1 MKLSDVKAIVT
12 GGAQGIGLCFAQSLA
27 AAGAQVTVGDVNE
40 AALEALPAGIHR
52 RRLDVANENDIASFV
67 TFARESMQGL
77 NVLVNNAGIIRDG
90 LLVKKDRTT
99 GQVIRFPTADWNAVI
114 GINLT
119 GATFMVR
126 EFAAQVAES
135 DIRPAVIVNMSSV
148 ARHGNRGQSNYVSA
162 KAALASNSVTWA
174 REFAPFGI
182 RVAAIAPGVV
192 ETPMTRGMN
201 QKARDAMV
209 AAIPVGRIGEPEDI
223 WRALQFILECDY
235 LNGTVIEVHG
245 GLGMG

>member
-1 MKLSDVKAIVT
+1 M
-12 GGAQGIGLCFAQSLA
+12 
-27 AAGAQVTVGDVNE
+27 
-40 AALEALPAGIHR
+40 
-52 RRLDVANENDIASFV
+52 
-67 TFARESMQGL
+67 
-77 NVLVNNAGIIRDG
+77 
-90 LLVKKDRTT
+90 
-99 GQVIRFPTADWNAVI
+99 
-114 GINLT
+114 
-119 GATFMVR
+119 
-126 EFAAQVAES
+126 
-135 DIRPAVIVNMSSV
+135 
-148 ARHGNRGQSNYVSA
+148 SA

>member
-12 GGAQGIGLCFAQSLA
+12 GGAQGIGLCFARELH
-27 AAGAQVTVGDVNE
+27 AAGAAVTVGDVNE

-52 RRLDVANENDIASFV
+52 RKLDVSAESDIESFV
-67 TFARESMQGL
+67 TFAREAMGGL

-90 LLVKKDRTT
+90 LLVKKDRVT
-99 GQVIRFPTADWNAVI
+99 GQVTRLSTADWNAVI
-114 GINLT
+114 GVNLT

-126 EFAAQVAES
+126 EFAARTAET
-135 DIRPAVIVNMSSV
+135 DTRPAVIVNMSSV
-148 ARHGNRGQSNYVSA
+148 ARHGNRGQSSYVSA

-223 WRALQFILECDY
+223 YRALQFILECDY
-235 LNGTVIEVHG
+235 VNGTVIEVHG

>member
-1 MKLSDVKAIVT
+1 MKLSEVKAIVT
-12 GGAQGIGLCFAQSLA
+12 GGAQGIGLCFATELH
-27 AAGAQVTVGDVNE
+27 AAGASVTVGDVNE
-40 AALEALPAGIHR
+40 AALASLPEGIHR
-52 RRLDVANENDIASFV
+52 RRLDVSDEADIAAFV
-67 TFARESMQGL
+67 TFARESMGGL

-90 LLVKKDRTT
+90 LLVKKDRVT
-99 GQVIRFPTADWNAVI
+99 GAVTRLSTADWNAVI
-114 GINLT
+114 GVNLT

-126 EFAAQVAES
+126 EFAAQIVEA
-135 DIRPAVIVNMSSV
+135 DIRPAVVVNMSSV

-162 KAALASNSVTWA
+162 KAALASNSITWA

-209 AAIPVGRIGEPEDI
+209 AAIPVGRVGEPEDI
-223 WRALQFILECDY
+223 YRALQFILECDY